1 MTTTKDVLSSGE
13 FEQKSL
19 EILQRIDA
27 EFRRTAIDFR
37 RGDADL
43 ELWWCPG
50 SSFDT
55 KQLGEFAKPQRVG
68 KAIRIVEM
76 VYNDDELLG
85 EEERVQTS
93 DYVIEVDI
101 SEKQTLATVLF
112 NFSETEPV
120 TFRADASEFWE
131 LSQSRRLAS
140 EFELTRKLNTGCWSW
155 LVEELQ
161 MRPRITECVFDN
173 FEKWPEL

>member
-1 MTTTKDVLSSGE
+1 MTTTKDMLSNGE

-37 RGDADL
+37 RGDVNL

-50 SSFDT
+50 GNFDI
-55 KQLGEFAKPQRVG
+55 KQLGQFAKPQRVG
-68 KAIRIVEM
+68 RAIRIVEM

-93 DYVIEVDI
+93 DYGIEVDI
-101 SEKQTLATVLF
+101 SEKQTLSTPIRRCCLIF
-112 NFSETEPV
+112 QKPNQSHSE
-120 TFRADASEFWE
+120 RML
-131 LSQSRRLAS
+131 LSFGSCHRVVDLQVS
-140 EFELTRKLNTGCWSW
+140 LN
-155 LVEELQ
+155 
-161 MRPRITECVFDN
+161 
-173 FEKWPEL
+173 